1 MHRAAVGVVGGN
13 HGGALNYEV
22 IKCTVSRNFDH
33 SGIPRRA
40 RRGRSAARLRGPH
53 GHDEYGAFLGV
64 VTSADI
70 LESIVGGFLVRSRIC
85 RGCG

>member
-1 MHRAAVGVVGGN
+1 MGLV
-13 HGGALNYEV
+13 
-22 IKCTVSRNFDH
+22 
-33 SGIPRRA
+33 
-40 RRGRSAARLRGPH
+40 
-53 GHDEYGAFLGV
+53 HDEYGAFQGV

>member
-1 MHRAAVGVVGGN
+1 VVAV
-13 HGGALNYEV
+13 L
-22 IKCTVSRNFDH
+22 RD
-33 SGIPRRA
+33 
-40 RRGRSAARLRGPH
+40 SAVH
-53 GHDEYGAFLGV
+53 MGHDEYGAFLGV